1 VEEKMQLHLDEE
13 RLGQLMAVAKQ
24 RGTTQSK
31 DIQDLLAEVLA
42 REAVA
47 QSSLA

>member
-1 VEEKMQLHLDEE
+1 MQLHLNEE
-13 RLGQLMAVAKQ
+13 GPEQLMAVAKQ

-31 DIQDLLAEVLA
+31 DIQDVLAEVLA

-47 QSSLA
+47 QSLLA